1 MPRTVRTRLVA
12 VAGLALAVLAAACG
26 GGASAA
32 GPSTLPT
39 LPPSFASTTSTLPR
53 VTAPDGST
61 VPSVETT
68 TTTTTIPPAV
78 WPLTGLPGADVPRAA
93 LPALVVKI
101 DNHPRARPQ
110 IGLVQADIVIEEIVE
125 GITRFFAVFHST
137 AADPVGPVRSAR
149 TTDIDLLRQLQR
161 PLFAWSGANNGTIK
175 ALRDADVATDVGY
188 AFHSKEAGYYR
199 DGARRSPHNL
209 FSTTTALWALSPA
222 GCRPAASDVQVPGR
236 GSAGRGRS
244 RGGRQADDVRDEGAV
259 AVGPGRRRV
268 AAHPGRPAPR
278 GRQWHPHRAGQRRG
292 DVRGVPPQPGRP
304 HLARSRHGRRGR
316 RARVHRRQRHRRSL
330 APARPVQARDAGRP
344 GRGGDPPHARPHL
357 GGALAPR
364 GANVVPAGTDPAT
377 VPYPSAK

>member
-1 MPRTVRTRLVA
+1 MRRTTRTRLAA
-12 VAGLALAVLAAACG
+12 VAGLGLAVLAAACG
-26 GGASAA
+26 GGAEAA

-39 LPPSFASTTSTLPR
+39 LPPSFASTTSTRPR

-61 VPSVETT
+61 VPSVET

-110 IGLVQADIVIEEIVE
+110 VGLVQADVVFEEIVE

-137 AADPVGPVRSAR
+137 VADPVGPVRSAR

-175 ALRDADVATDVGY
+175 ALREADVATDVGY
-188 AFHSKEAGYYR
+188 AFHSKEAGWFR
-199 DGARRSPHNL
+199 DAARRAPHNL
-209 FSTTTALWALSPA
+209 LSTTTALWGLTPQGAGPPPPLFKYRAAGAPAPGVPAAGVKLTMLGTKVLWQWDPVGGVWLRTQDDQPHVDASGTRIAPANVVVMSVEYRRSPA
-222 GCRPAASDVQVPGR
+222 DPISPEAVTVGEGDLLVFTGGNVIAGRWVRPDPSKPATLIDQAGAEILLTPGR
-236 GSAGRGRS
+236 TWVELS
-244 RGGRQADDVRDEGAV
+244 
-259 AVGPGRRRV
+259 
-268 AAHPGRPAPR
+268 
-278 GRQWHPHRAGQRRG
+278 
-292 DVRGVPPQPGRP
+292 
-304 HLARSRHGRRGR
+304 
-316 RARVHRRQRHRRSL
+316 
-330 APARPVQARDAGRP
+330 RP
-344 GRGGDPPHARPHL
+344 G
-357 GGALAPR
+357 